1 MIDETFRYDV
11 ADIVDVADD
20 EVYDM
25 CVPISQEMLDA
36 LGAGKA
42 LRVRTDD
49 CDVYLKLFG
58 EDQFQ
63 WIAEEDE
70 KERQRQEEMY
80 RNAKKSKLERTR
92 ELYAP
97 KTEEEKRGV
106 PPAGTCGSCA
116 RRVGLYCPFNHE
128 EIKAL
133 NNYCLAWEANDDGL

>member
-11 ADIVDVADD
+11 ADIVDIADD
-20 EVYDM
+20 EEYDM

-58 EDQFQ
+58 DDQFQ

-97 KTEEEKRGV
+97 KTEEEKMGI
-106 PPAGTCGSCA
+106 PPAGTCGRCL
-116 RRVGLYCPFNHE
+116 RRCGLCCTANNR
-128 EIKAL
+128 EIVAL
-133 NNYCLAWEANDDGL
+133 NDTCDKYEENV

>member
-1 MIDETFRYDV
+1 MIDETFKYDV
-11 ADIVDVADD
+11 ADIVDIADD

-36 LGAGKA
+36 LGDGKA

-63 WIAEEDE
+63 WIAEENE
-70 KERQRQEEMY
+70 KERQRQEEMF
-80 RNAKKSKLERTR
+80 RNAKKSQLERTR

-97 KTEEEKRGV
+97 KTDDEKNGV
-106 PPAGTCGSCA
+106 PPAYSCGRCA
-116 RRVGLYCPFNHE
+116 RRIGCYCPANNCEIVAMNGCCDKYE
-128 EIKAL
+128 ENA
-133 NNYCLAWEANDDGL
+133 